1 MHRHVA
7 VDTAPSTYV
16 KVKTLKLEQVLCTS
30 IKRVSLK
37 MEMGFSKLIAPAIG
51 LGLAMVIKAIFY
63 SLNLL
68 GEKEKHLKGHL
79 ELIKDLPPIETVGN
93 NGKIKL
99 LFEEAFSL
107 TYKRPLSFHE
117 IKLLLKEK
125 SPRIAI
131 LKYLAASP
139 YIVATEQGTFKYSR
153 FNKLRIDEILIPLP
167 LYRSTLGLLYTFLTG
182 FGIWLLN
189 STTPN
194 LFTLPSVTEPNAFS
208 SYLNVIGAWIIGL
221 ISLTLGIK
229 VLLNFFKLPMKSEM
243 LRAIHYIED
252 KELVIIPKSGF
263 HRLLRKVKFFCER
276 SARRLGLI

>member
-1 MHRHVA
+1 
-7 VDTAPSTYV
+7 
-16 KVKTLKLEQVLCTS
+16 
-30 IKRVSLK
+30 
-37 MEMGFSKLIAPAIG
+37 MEFGFSKLIAPAIG
-51 LGLAMVIKAIFY
+51 LAITMAIKAIFY

-68 GEKEKHLKGHL
+68 GEKEKHLKGHI

-107 TYKRPLSFHE
+107 TYKHPLSFHE

-131 LKYLAASP
+131 FKYLAASP
-139 YIVATEQGTFKYSR
+139 YIIATERGTFKYSR
-153 FNKLRIDEILIPLP
+153 FNKLRIYKTLISLP
-167 LYRSTLGLLYTFLTG
+167 LYRSTLGLIYTVLTG
-182 FGIWLLN
+182 LGIWLLN
-189 STTPN
+189 TTTPQ

-208 SYLNVIGAWIIGL
+208 SYLDVIGVWTIGL

-229 VLLNFFKLPMKSEM
+229 VLLKFFKLPMKSEI

-252 KELVIIPKSGF
+252 KELVLISENGF
-263 HRLLRKVKFFCER
+263 HRLFRKVKFFYRR
-276 SARRLGLI
+276 SARKLGLI